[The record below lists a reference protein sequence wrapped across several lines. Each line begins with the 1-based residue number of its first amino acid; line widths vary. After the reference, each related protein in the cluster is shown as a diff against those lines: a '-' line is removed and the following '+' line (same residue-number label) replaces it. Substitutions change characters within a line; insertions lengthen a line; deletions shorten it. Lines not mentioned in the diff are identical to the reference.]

1 MGKFLLVV
9 VVAGAA
15 GAQTITEFG
24 AAAATGTAGGAA
36 GKQVSNGI
44 TAIFGK
50 VDQQTK
56 AAAKA
61 DPAKPETAKPEA
73 VKKEE
78 ARTDTSPASASSAS
92 PDPGP
97 ATKPAGAPA
106 PKAAIKSSTKP
117 AAASISKAAPM
128 PEKRP
133 ETANPPSLAR
143 TGGRVVPNSVPDPP
157 PPAVSRTA
165 VSKPAPPPAPK
176 PELEVAPILPP
187 PPPPREA
194 SAEDL
199 KSIAPGTIREE
210 VLKLGAPASRI
221 TMIDD
226 GHLVEIYSYMSRN
239 ATLGVVRLSDGAVS
253 RVELR

>member
-9 VVAGAA
+9 VVAVTA

-36 GKQVSNGI
+36 GKKVSDGI
-44 TAIFGK
+44 TTIFGK
-50 VDQQTK
+50 VDEKTK

-61 DPAKPETAKPEA
+61 DPPKQETAKPEA
-73 VKKEE
+73 
-78 ARTDTSPASASSAS
+78 ASSGPSAAATAPAS

-97 ATKPAGAPA
+97 ATKTAGGPA
-106 PKAAIKSSTKP
+106 PRAAVKSSTKP
-117 AAASISKAAPM
+117 AAARVSK
-128 PEKRP
+128 PEKEL
-133 ETANPPSLAR
+133 ETANPPSNAR
-143 TGGRVVPNSVPDPP
+143 TSGRVVPNSVPDPP
-157 PPAVSRTA
+157 PPAVPRAA
-165 VSKPAPPPAPK
+165 VSKPTPVPAPK
-176 PELEVAPILPP
+176 PEPEVAPLLPP

-210 VLKLGAPASRI
+210 VLKLGIPASRI

-226 GHLVEIYSYMSRN
+226 GHLVEIYSYANRN
-239 ATLGVVRLSDGAVS
+239 ATFGVVRLSDGAVS